1 MVRTQE
7 KTSDMKTRQ
16 SDPVHEGNVHI
27 SQPSHEE
34 IARRAYELWEQRGRP
49 NGSREEDWFRA
60 ESELSHPSE
69 VPLADTAADKD
80 FCEFS
85 QR

>member
-1 MVRTQE
+1 
-7 KTSDMKTRQ
+7 MKTRQ
-16 SDPVHEGNVHI
+16 SDLVHEGHVDI
-27 SQPSHEE
+27 PRPLHEE
-34 IARRAYELWEQRGRP
+34 IAQRAYELWEQRGRL

-60 ESELSHPSE
+60 ESELSQPAE

-80 FCEFS
+80 FCEVS